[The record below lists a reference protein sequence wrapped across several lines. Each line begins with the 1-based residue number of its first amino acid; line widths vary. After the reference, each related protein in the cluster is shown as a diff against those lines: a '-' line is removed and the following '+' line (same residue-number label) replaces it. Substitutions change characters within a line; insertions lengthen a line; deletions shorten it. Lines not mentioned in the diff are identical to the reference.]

1 MAKVLARAVDSAQ
14 YLVAGLA
21 MPFANG
27 VARASRLRVLAASRR
42 QFQLRRLAPG
52 RCFNSQPGRP
62 RYIRPRH
69 QCAACLD
76 ARLCLLSR
84 RMSRRPFLCRVGLVM
99 FQTSLFLA
107 APTFAS
113 DILPPGFR
121 PKPVGVHAL
130 VGGNIVTKPGEILED
145 ATIVIRDG
153 RIAAVGRDISPPAD
167 ARIWSLTGL
176 TIYAGFIESYF
187 PVGQTNQPVATSESD
202 LMDTSSL
209 TAGGVSFDGAPGQ
222 RTDSG
227 QRGPGYEVSKIT
239 PEVRAVRNYAPD
251 KKTIESLR
259 TLGFTTAVVA
269 PSRGVVRGTSAL
281 VSLAEADPNELIVKA
296 DVFQHIAFETR
307 DEEERAYPGSLMG
320 AIATVRQSFF
330 DAQHYALDHADWQ
343 NNPNRKR
350 PEFDPSLEAL
360 GFAAAGKQRVLLEPG
375 SALMVDRAARVARE
389 LKLDFVL
396 ISCGQEWRRPDLAK
410 ETGAT
415 FIVPVD
421 FPTLPKLPS
430 EDDWE
435 QVTLDNLRAWDWA
448 AENPALLRQQ
458 QLDIALTT
466 FSLKDKKV
474 FRKNVR
480 LALDRGLS
488 ETDAIAALTTIPA
501 KLCGMEQQLG
511 TIEAGKIANL
521 TIVDGKGYFDPESR
535 VREVWVD
542 GRNYHVQPAKE
553 TVKKDEGENGDKEE
567 KSKSDKE
574 KKEAELKEL
583 QNKRVA
589 RSPME
594 GRGPITNPPAVF
606 VRNATVWT
614 SGRQGVLTNCEFFVQ
629 GGVVKQIGSINLGG
643 DGPHNTLDAKGFHI
657 TPGLIDAHSHSAI
670 LGGVNE
676 GTLPSSAMCR
686 IGDVVNSETKNISE
700 QLAGGLTTASLLHG
714 SANPIGGQNQ
724 VIKLRDGASP
734 EGMKFEGAPEG
745 IKFALGENVKQS
757 NWGDRNT
764 TRFPQSRTGVP
775 TFHRNRFTAAQ
786 QYLKEWQDFRTKSGV
801 PPRRDLEL
809 EAIGEI
815 IEGKRF
821 VHCHSYR
828 QDEILAF
835 LRTMESFNV
844 RVGTLQHILEG
855 YKVADEIAKH
865 GAGASCFADWWAYK
879 FEVYDAIPY
888 AGALMHERGVL
899 VSFNSDSSD
908 LARRMNTEAAKAVKF
923 GGVSEEEALKFVTL
937 NPAKQLGID
946 KRVGSLEPGKDADF
960 VVWSGHPLDT
970 RSVVLQT
977 WIDGKKYFDRDEAAK
992 RSVALKQ
999 EREDLIAKA
1008 KKLKR
1013 LAGGGG
1019 GSDGGGGD
1027 DGSFFRVSLEHQF
1040 DGVERH
1046 CMEEER

>member
-1 MAKVLARAVDSAQ
+1 
-14 YLVAGLA
+14 
-21 MPFANG
+21 
-27 VARASRLRVLAASRR
+27 
-42 QFQLRRLAPG
+42 
-52 RCFNSQPGRP
+52 
-62 RYIRPRH
+62 
-69 QCAACLD
+69 
-76 ARLCLLSR
+76 
-84 RMSRRPFLCRVGLVM
+84 MSSCPYLCRVRLLTLQA
-99 FQTSLFLA
+99 FLILTTS
-107 APTFAS
+107 TFAS

-130 VGGNIVTKPGEILED
+130 VGGKVVTKPGETIEG
-145 ATIVIRDG
+145 ATIVIRNG
-153 RIAAVGRDISPPAD
+153 LIEAVGKNVSIPAD
-167 ARIWSLTGL
+167 ARVWDVAGL
-176 TIYAGFIESYF
+176 TIYAGFIESYL
-187 PVGQTNQPVATSESD
+187 PLGQTNQAISTS
-202 LMDTSSL
+202 DTEPGGASSF
-209 TAGGVSFDGAPGQ
+209 TAGGVNFYGAPGQ
-222 RTDSG
+222 RIDTG
-227 QRGPGYEVSKIT
+227 QRGPGYEVSKVT
-239 PEVRAVRNYAPD
+239 PEVRAVRNYTPD
-251 KKTIESLR
+251 NKTIEPLR
-259 TLGFTTAVVA
+259 QLGFTTAVVA
-269 PSRGVVRGTSAL
+269 PARGIVRGTSAL
-281 VSLAEADPNELIVKA
+281 VSLAVQDPNEVVVKS
-296 DVFQHIAFETR
+296 DVFQHIAFETGGE
-307 DEEERAYPGSLMG
+307 DERTYPGSLMG
-320 AIATVRQSFF
+320 AIAVVRQSFF
-330 DAQHYALDHADWQ
+330 DAQHYALDQADWQ
-343 NNPNRKR
+343 KKPQGRKR

-360 GFAAAGKQRVLLEPG
+360 GPATEGKQRVLFEPG
-375 SALMVDRAARVARE
+375 SAPMVDRAARVARE
-389 LKLDFVL
+389 LKLDFAIV
-396 ISCGQEWRRPDLAK
+396 SCGQEWRRPDLAK

-415 FIVPVD
+415 FIVPVN

-458 QLDIALTT
+458 KLDIALTT
-466 FSLKDKKV
+466 YSLADKKV
-474 FRKNVR
+474 FRKNVK
-480 LALDRGLS
+480 AAVERGLS
-488 ETDAIAALTTIPA
+488 EDDALAALTTIPA
-501 KLCGMEQQLG
+501 KLCGVENQLG
-511 TIEAGKIANL
+511 TIEPGKIANL

-553 TVKKDEGENGDKEE
+553 IAKKDDTESGEKEAKSKEE
-567 KSKSDKE
+567 KE
-574 KKEAELKEL
+574 KKAAELKEL

-594 GRGPITNPPAVF
+594 GRGAITNPATLLIRGATIWTCGPAGRIEGAILAITNNRVSLAG
-606 VRNATVWT
+606 RSQTI
-614 SGRQGVLTNCEFFVQ
+614 SGYVDV
-629 GGVVKQIGSINLGG
+629 
-643 DGPHNTLDAKGFHI
+643 DGNGLMESDAVGLHI
-657 TPGLIDAHSHSAI
+657 TPGLIDAHSHAAI

-700 QLAGGLTTASLLHG
+700 QLAGGLTSANLLHG
-714 SANPIGGQNQ
+714 SANPVGGQNQ
-724 VIKLRDGASP
+724 IIKLRDGASP
-734 EGMKFEGAPEG
+734 EGMKFEGAPQG

-786 QYLKEWQDFRTKSGV
+786 QYLQEWQDFKAKGGV
-801 PPRRDLEL
+801 SPRRNLEL
-809 EAIGEI
+809 EALGEI

-821 VHCHSYR
+821 IHCHSYR
-828 QDEILAF
+828 QDEVLAF
-835 LRTMESFNV
+835 LRVMESFKV

-888 AGALMHERGVL
+888 AGALMRERGVL

-908 LARRMNTEAAKAVKF
+908 LARRLNTEAAKAVKF
-923 GGVSEEEALKFVTL
+923 GGVPEEEALKFVTI

-960 VVWSGHPLDT
+960 VVWSGNPLDT

-992 RSVALKQ
+992 RTAALKQ

-1008 KKLKR
+1008 KKLAK
-1013 LAGGGG
+1013 LSG
-1019 GSDGGGGD
+1019 GSGSGDGVGGD
-1027 DGSFFRVSLEHQF
+1027 DSSFFRVSLEHQF

-1046 CMEEER
+1046 CMEGER